1 MKLLFSL
8 DKKNYD
14 ESWPKYERPSVR
26 GVIIRG
32 DKVAMV
38 HSLKYDY
45 YKFPGGGIDPSE
57 SHMDCLIREV
67 KEESGLTV
75 IPETVKEF
83 GNVVRAEAGK
93 GEEIFY
99 QENFYYLCHVEATTT
114 LQDLDDYEAEENF
127 TLEWI
132 TPDVAISANRKPD
145 HGPKSNIMIEREAK
159 VLEILIEEGYF
170 QP

>member
-1 MKLLFSL
+1 MRLLFL
-8 DKKNYD
+8 LNKKNYN
-14 ESWPKYERPSVR
+14 ENWPKFVRPSVR
-26 GVIIRG
+26 GVIIRDG
-32 DKVAMV
+32 KVAMV

-57 SHMDCLIREV
+57 SHIDCLIREV

-75 IPETVKEF
+75 IPSSVREF
-83 GNVVRAEAGK
+83 GNVIRAEAGK

-99 QENFYYLCHVEATTT
+99 QENFYYLCCVEDMVET
-114 LQDLDDYEAEENF
+114 QNLDDYEAEEHF

-132 TPDVAISANRKPD
+132 TPEVAISANRKPD

-170 QP
+170 